1 MKWNYN
7 DNIPFIIE
15 MILTCLL
22 DIKFLVFWHSQ
33 YTQDATT
40 LHAFNVLAFSLL
52 SLLNTMQLMPHY
64 IVYYYQLLSITTGQ

>member
-40 LHAFNVLAFSLL
+40 LYAFNVLAFSLHP
-52 SLLNTMQLMPHY
+52 QC
-64 IVYYYQLLSITTGQ
+64 